1 MASLQKKTVKG
12 IEYWSLI
19 ESKRINGKPTPIVI
33 EYFGNAK
40 SFAEKL
46 MNGRNENKILK
57 SYSHGD
63 TYALLKMAERLG
75 IEHILD
81 SILKPQTR
89 NGVTRSKSLLLIA
102 LQSICNPGSKSEFES
117 WVSTTTLPYELNL
130 PGKFL
135 TSQHFWNQMHD
146 ITEDELAKS
155 EDAIV
160 QKIFSTYNFGLD
172 KIALDYT
179 NYFSYISNA
188 NEKCKIAKRGHNKQ
202 KRNDLRQYSLA
213 LITTR
218 EAGLPLCSHVYEGN
232 KNDQTEF
239 YEYIRILKKRIPDYD
254 PETITLIFDGGS
266 NNKKNFDALET
277 HYICSFSL
285 ASCKSLYDVELSE
298 YADTTINEKAVRCYR
313 ITHEI
318 WGKER
323 ECILTYSHALYTGQI
338 KELNKDI
345 ASVIRSL
352 KELNEQLDN
361 PKSRMEKSKEAIQ
374 TKIKKIL
381 SKKYMGDIFE
391 TQVKEQESGS
401 SIRVE
406 YLINDTNKEMIV
418 YKYFGKKLLISDRK
432 DWSTSDILRTYR
444 EQDCIEKIFR
454 ATKDNDH
461 CAIRPQFHYTDQKI
475 RVHIFCS
482 LLGLTLATILHKE
495 VSKRGFGSSK
505 FHLLDVLSSIRRCWI
520 KDQNSNKVT
529 NVLEAMDNTQ
539 TTLWNIIQ
547 TL

>member
-1 MASLQKKTVKG
+1 VASLQKKTVKG

-33 EYFGNAK
+33 EYFGNTKNFAK
-40 SFAEKL
+40 KL

-130 PGKFL
+130 TGKFL
-135 TSQHFWNQMHD
+135 TSQHFWDQMHD
-146 ITEDELAKS
+146 ITEDELAKA

-160 QKIFSTYNFGLD
+160 QNIFSTYNFGLD

-179 NYFSYISNA
+179 NYFSYISSVNK
-188 NEKCKIAKRGHNKQ
+188 KCEIAKRGHNKQ

-213 LITTR
+213 LITTK

-239 YEYIRILKKRIPDYD
+239 HEYMGLLKKRIPDYD

-374 TKIKKIL
+374 FKIKEIL

-391 TQVKEQESGS
+391 TQVKKQSGS
-401 SIRVE
+401 SIQVE
-406 YLINDTNKEMIV
+406 YLINDTNKEMIA

-495 VSKRGFGSSK
+495 VSKRGFESSK

-520 KDQNSNKVT
+520 KDKNSNKAT

-547 TL
+547 IL

>member
-1 MASLQKKTVKG
+1 MASLQKKMVKG

-33 EYFGNAK
+33 EYFGNTK

-63 TYALLKMAERLG
+63 TYALLKMAERFG

-130 PGKFL
+130 TVKFL
-135 TSQHFWNQMHD
+135 TSQHFWDQMHD
-146 ITEDELAKS
+146 ITEDELAKA

-160 QKIFSTYNFGLD
+160 QKIFSTYNFGLH

-179 NYFSYISNA
+179 NYFSYISSA
-188 NEKCKIAKRGHNKQ
+188 NEKCEIAKRGHNKQ

-213 LITTR
+213 LVTTR
-218 EAGLPLCSHVYEGN
+218 EAGLPLFSHVYEGN

-239 YEYIRILKKRIPDYD
+239 YEYISLLKKRIPDYN
-254 PETITLIFDGGS
+254 PETITLIFDSGS

-285 ASCKSLYDVELSE
+285 ASCKSLYDVGLSE
-298 YADTTINEKAVRCYR
+298 YADTTINEKSVRCYR

-338 KELNKDI
+338 KELNRDI

-374 TKIKKIL
+374 AKIKKIL

-391 TQVKEQESGS
+391 TQVREQESGS
-401 SIRVE
+401 PIRVE
-406 YLINDTNKEMIV
+406 YLINDTNKEMIA
-418 YKYFGKKLLISDRK
+418 YKYFGKKLLISDHK
-432 DWSTSDILRTYR
+432 DWSTSDILRAYR

-454 ATKDNDH
+454 ATKDKDH

-482 LLGLTLATILHKE
+482 LLGLTLATILYKE
-495 VSKRGFGSSK
+495 ISKRGFTSSK

-520 KDQNSNKVT
+520 KDKNSNKAT

-547 TL
+547 AL